1 MSSMK
6 LMETILIACFLG
18 AIILFYL
25 HPWDLDSD
33 GSWAVIYNLDCDDRD
48 ASVYPGA
55 PEVPLNGVDEDC
67 DGLDG
72 YEGANILLITVDALR
87 FDHLGVYGYYRNTT
101 PSIDELGASSA
112 VFLNAH
118 SHAPWTH
125 PSLTS
130 IHTGMHPREH
140 GVLKWRHILKDE
152 HTTLAEVLKS
162 DGYHTEAYVSLGLL
176 KPEYGYTQGFDY
188 YDTSVLDEGNVY
200 HISSSLELTDTILG
214 RLQNLTQ
221 PFFIWV
227 HYFDPHF
234 RYLNHRS
241 FDFSGRSDIDR
252 YDSEIAYTDYHINR
266 LLEGLK
272 QRGFFS
278 KTIILVTADHGE
290 EFEDHGGR
298 QHSKTLYEEVIHI
311 PLIIRV
317 PGFGHQVIREF
328 VVESDI
334 APTIADLVGLSF
346 PSGVHG
352 TAMPFDKDGFKPWNR
367 TVFSETHR
375 KGDFVSVID
384 RGFKLIVNNK
394 NKTIEFYDLDKDP
407 LERDNLSP
415 REKERVSELL
425 LKLKDFYSHPDV
437 ESEEMELSE
446 KQIKTLRNLG
456 YVV

>member
-272 QRGFFS
+272 QRGFFN
-278 KTIILVTADHGE
+278 KTIIVVTADHGE
-290 EFEDHGGR
+290 EFGDHGGR
-298 QHSKTLYEEVIHI
+298 EHTITLYEEVIHI

-334 APTIADLVGLSF
+334 APTITNLVGLSF
-346 PSGVHG
+346 PGGVHG
-352 TAMPFDKDGFKPWNR
+352 TVMPFDKDGFKPRNR
-367 TVFSETHR
+367 TVYSETRR
-375 KGDFVSVID
+375 KADLMSVIEN
-384 RGFKLIVNNK
+384 RYKLIIDNE
-394 NKTIEFYDLDKDP
+394 NKTMELY
-407 LERDNLSP
+407 NLREDP
-415 REKERVSELL
+415 REKNNIVSKNQGKALELKNKL
-425 LKLKDFYSHPDV
+425 LDFYSKPTKHPKAIV
-437 ESEEMELSE
+437 LTG
-446 KQIKTLRNLG
+446 KQIRALRALG